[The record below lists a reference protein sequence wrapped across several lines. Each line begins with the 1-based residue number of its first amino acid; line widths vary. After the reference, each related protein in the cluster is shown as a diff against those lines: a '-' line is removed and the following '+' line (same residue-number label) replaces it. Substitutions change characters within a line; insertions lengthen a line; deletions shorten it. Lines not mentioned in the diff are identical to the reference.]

1 MRVAVFDT
9 HAYDRRFLE
18 EANRAGGRH
27 ELVFLEPRLSRQTA
41 ALARGFPCVCAFV
54 NDHLDAETLRALHAG
69 GTRGVAL
76 RCAGY
81 NNVDLGVARE
91 LGMRVARVPAYSPH
105 AVAEHTVG
113 LVLALNRKI
122 HRAHQRV
129 REGNFALDGLLGFEL
144 HGRTAGVVGTGRI
157 GANVARILA
166 SFGCRVLAY
175 DVRQAPELAPLG
187 VEYVTLD
194 ALIEAADV
202 ITLHVPLTPETHHIV
217 GAKAIARMKPGVM
230 LINTSR
236 GGLVDTRAVIDGL
249 KSGHI
254 GSVGLDVYEE
264 EEALFFQDLSDA
276 IIQDDVFARL
286 LSFPNVIITGH
297 QAFFTETAMRN
308 IAETTLANVDAFED
322 GVVLETEVVAQS
334 G

>member
-9 HAYDRRFLE
+9 HAYDRRFLD
-18 EANRAGGRH
+18 EANQAAGRH
-27 ELVFLEPRLSRQTA
+27 DLVFFEPRLSSQTA
-41 ALARGFPCVCAFV
+41 ALAEGFDAVCVFV

-69 GTRGVAL
+69 GTRLVAL

-81 NNVDLGVARE
+81 NNVDLTVAHQ

-105 AVAEHTVG
+105 AVAEHTVA
-113 LVLALNRKI
+113 LILALNRKI

-144 HGRTAGVVGTGRI
+144 QGRTAGVIGTGRI
-157 GANVARILA
+157 GVNVARILA

-175 DVRQAPELAPLG
+175 DVVQADELERYG
-187 VEYVTLD
+187 VEYVDLDTLI
-194 ALIEAADV
+194 AESNV
-202 ITLHVPLTPETHHIV
+202 ITLHVPLMPETHHVIDADAV
-217 GAKAIARMKPGVM
+217 ARMPRGAM

-249 KSGHI
+249 KSGQV
-254 GSVGLDVYEE
+254 GSLGLDVYEE
-264 EEALFFQDLSDA
+264 EEAIFFQDLSDA

-286 LSFPNVIITGH
+286 LSFPNVIVTGH

-308 IAETTLANVDAFED
+308 IAETTLANLDGFED
-322 GVVLETEVVAQS
+322 GAALETELQPA
-334 G
+334 

>member
-9 HAYDRRFLE
+9 HAYDRRFLD
-18 EANRAGGRH
+18 EANQAAGRH
-27 ELVFLEPRLSRQTA
+27 DLVFFEPRLSSQTA
-41 ALARGFPCVCAFV
+41 ALAEGFDAVCVFV

-69 GTRGVAL
+69 GTRSVAL

-81 NNVDLGVARE
+81 NNVDLAVAHQLR
-91 LGMRVARVPAYSPH
+91 MRVARVPAYSPH
-105 AVAEHTVG
+105 AVAEHTVA
-113 LVLALNRKI
+113 LILALNRKI

-144 HGRTAGVVGTGRI
+144 QGRTAGVIGTGRI
-157 GANVARILA
+157 GVNVARILA

-175 DVRQAPELAPLG
+175 DVVQADELERYG
-187 VEYVTLD
+187 VEYVDLDTLI
-194 ALIEAADV
+194 AESNV
-202 ITLHVPLTPETHHIV
+202 ITLHVPLMPETHHVIDADAV
-217 GAKAIARMKPGVM
+217 ARMPRGAM

-249 KSGHI
+249 KSGQV
-254 GSVGLDVYEE
+254 GSLGLDVYEE
-264 EEALFFQDLSDA
+264 EEAIFFQDLSDA

-286 LSFPNVIITGH
+286 LSFPNVIVTGH

-308 IAETTLANVDAFED
+308 IAETTLANLDGFED
-322 GVVLETEVVAQS
+322 GAALETELQPA
-334 G
+334 

>member
-18 EANRAGGRH
+18 DARRAGDRH
-27 ELVFLEPRLSRQTA
+27 ELAFFEPRLSSQTA
-41 ALARGFPCVCAFV
+41 ALAQGFPAVCVFV
-54 NDHLDAETLRALHAG
+54 NDHLDPQTLRALHAG
-69 GTRGVAL
+69 GTRYIAL

-81 NNVDLGVARE
+81 NNVDLSVAHE
-91 LGMRVARVPAYSPH
+91 LGMRAARVPAYSPH

-157 GANVARILA
+157 GVNVARILA
-166 SFGCRVLAY
+166 SFGCRVLAF
-175 DVRQAPELAPLG
+175 DVRGAPELEPLG
-187 VEYVTLD
+187 VEYVELD
-194 ALIEAADV
+194 TLIEAADV

-217 GAKAIARMKPGVM
+217 DAGAVARMKPGVM

-249 KSGHI
+249 KSGRI

-308 IAETTLANVDAFED
+308 IADTTLANLDAFED
-322 GVVLETEVVAQS
+322 GAVLDTEVVAQNA
-334 G
+334 